1 MAVPIGSRPNGY
13 ELVQETEDYLL
24 LEDDF
29 YLMWDGTWDF
39 TATDAATGTDTLD
52 YEGTDFAPEGF
63 KMVRL
68 VRTKYTLKLK

>member
-1 MAVPIGSRPNGY
+1 MAVPVGSRPNGY

-39 TATDAATGTDTLD
+39 TATDAVTGTDTLN
-52 YEGTDFAPEGF
+52 
-63 KMVRL
+63 
-68 VRTKYTLKLK
+68 